1 MVKSETKP
9 STPPEELLDEE
20 VFMGLCNYDQ
30 SKPGEL
36 EEEVAKY
43 HKEAFSPPSLLTR
56 DAERQKP
63 GGEIQLEL
71 KGLRDVIVPLSQK
84 LETLQVSS
92 SYHSGW
98 FRSTLVQRPP
108 RAQHSVLGMHLL
120 YKLVLERLLTA
131 GRMAKGFRSFQ

>member
-30 SKPGEL
+30 STPGEL

-63 GGEIQLEL
+63 GGEIQGA
-71 KGLRDVIVPLSQK
+71 KR
-84 LETLQVSS
+84 
-92 SYHSGW
+92 
-98 FRSTLVQRPP
+98 
-108 RAQHSVLGMHLL
+108 
-120 YKLVLERLLTA
+120 LERCNSTTFTEVGNSASLLILP
-131 GRMAKGFRSFQ
+131 